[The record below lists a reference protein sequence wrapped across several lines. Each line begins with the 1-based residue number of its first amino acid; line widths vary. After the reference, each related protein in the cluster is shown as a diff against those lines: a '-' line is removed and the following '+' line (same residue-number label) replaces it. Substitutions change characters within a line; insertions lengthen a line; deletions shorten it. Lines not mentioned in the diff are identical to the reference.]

1 MVPRGSKVFI
11 DANAIVGAYETGCWK
26 AIAAAY
32 KFESAAFCIEEAT
45 RRNWSGSKLITV
57 EPDEIKKWVA
67 AIPVSKD
74 EIVKIDLM
82 LRGATDV
89 HDGEKALLTLALAER
104 QGAWWLCGPDGGTL
118 RALHYLHV
126 HHQAGSMDRM
136 CSLEMLARGVG
147 VTKPF
152 DGAFFK
158 FSEKWLQGK
167 RTAIL
172 LG

>member
-11 DANAIVGAYETGCWK
+11 DANAIVGVYETGCWK

-89 HDGEKALLTLALAER
+89 HDGEKALLTLAL
-104 QGAWWLCGPDGGTL
+104 GGKAGRLVAL
-118 RALHYLHV
+118 RAGWGHASGLAPPSRPPPSRLNGSNVFARDAGQGGWPY
-126 HHQAGSMDRM
+126 QAFRW
-136 CSLEMLARGVG
+136 CI
-147 VTKPF
+147 
-152 DGAFFK
+152 
-158 FSEKWLQGK
+158 LQV
-167 RTAIL
+167 L
-172 LG
+172 

>member
-11 DANAIVGAYETGCWK
+11 DANAIVGAYKTGCWK

-45 RRNWSGSKLITV
+45 RRNWSGRKLITV

-89 HDGEKALLTLALAER
+89 HDGEKALLTLALA
-104 QGAWWLCGPDGGTL
+104 AKDPVWWLCGPDRGTL
-118 RALHYLHV
+118 RAMHRLHK
-126 HHQAGSMDRM
+126 HHHKCSMDQM
-136 CSLEMLARGVG
+136 CSLETLTRGIG
-147 VTKPF
+147 LKKEF
-152 DGAFFK
+152 NGEFFNL
-158 FSEKWLQGK
+158 SEKWLQQT
-167 RTAIL
+167 RTVIL
-172 LG
+172 LT